1 MRRKLL
7 ARNDR
12 RVLGSRMRLRHVQT
26 MLAIAESGSIRSA
39 ASQLDKSQ
47 SALTKQLRQM
57 EEELG
62 LRLFQRTS
70 RGVVPTESG
79 QSLLARARS
88 IEAELQRFNQEVAE
102 IRGYQTG
109 CLRISVAPLA
119 AVKILPRAIM
129 RFRNFFPD
137 IDIAVSS
144 DLFGNALNGLR
155 EGQHDIV
162 IGPYAEAEHA
172 VGFNSKELYM
182 TEIAVITGK
191 NAPHA
196 GACSL
201 RDLSECYW
209 IMLGNSTGAPRQR
222 FREHFTRHGLTPP
235 RIRLASESRLGLLSL
250 VEEMN
255 AVCTFPVRLLDA
267 LNRSGRI
274 VHVPVRETLEP
285 LAISMVTRVG
295 QSLTPAGEK
304 LADCIRHRADIV
316 ARDWE
321 TSDKKVRDPAL

>member
-1 MRRKLL
+1 MSGNRL
-7 ARNDR
+7 
-12 RVLGSRMRLRHVQT
+12 RLRHVQAL
-26 MLAIAESGSIRSA
+26 LAIAGSGSIRSA
-39 ASQLDKSQ
+39 ALQLNKSQ

-88 IEAELQRFNQEVAE
+88 IEAELQRFDQEVAE
-102 IRGYQTG
+102 IRGSRTG

-119 AVKILPRAIM
+119 AVKILPRAIS

-172 VGFNSKELYM
+172 VGFDSKELYA
-182 TEIAVITGK
+182 TEIAVITGR

-196 GACSL
+196 AARSL
-201 RDLSECYW
+201 KDLAECYW
-209 IMLGNSTGAPRQR
+209 IMLGNSTGTPRQR
-222 FREHFTRHGLTPP
+222 FQEHFTRHGLTPP

-255 AVCTFPVRLLDA
+255 AVCTFPAKLLDA
-267 LNRSGRI
+267 LNRSDRVVQI
-274 VHVPVRETLEP
+274 PIREALDP
-285 LAISMVTRVG
+285 LAISMVTRAG
-295 QSLTPAGEK
+295 QSLTPAGVR
-304 LADCIRHRADIV
+304 LADCIRHRADV
-316 ARDWE
+316 VSAEWE
-321 TSDKKVRDPAL
+321 ASEKKSEI